1 MPKYITDDVES
12 FSDDENCVEENSN
25 KENSEEDFYSE
36 EQFQEC
42 IFWESNL
49 GVFFFEKVL
58 FEGAVLKK
66 CLLRIFFEEAILKML
81 LFE

>member
-42 IFWESNL
+42 IF
-49 GVFFFEKVL
+49 
-58 FEGAVLKK
+58 
-66 CLLRIFFEEAILKML
+66 
-81 LFE
+81 